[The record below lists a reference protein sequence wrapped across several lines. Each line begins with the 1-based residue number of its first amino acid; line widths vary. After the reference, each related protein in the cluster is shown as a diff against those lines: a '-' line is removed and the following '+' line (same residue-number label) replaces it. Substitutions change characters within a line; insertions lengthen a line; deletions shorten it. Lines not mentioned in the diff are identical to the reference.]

1 MNDSSQNR
9 LYQGNMKLRYLKFSL
24 TKSYRKLVSKVILRI
39 YQDNVGGVEKSV
51 FVVGSARSG
60 TTWLANLIASQLN
73 SRLMFEPFNPD
84 LVPEYRQ
91 FNYFQYMRPDDA
103 NQELYDYC
111 HKIFTGNIRNPWIDR
126 EIQQVFPQGRVI
138 KCIRSSLML
147 RWLDIQFPEVRKFYI
162 IRHPCAVVQSRMNLG
177 WATDDDIRHFL
188 NQPKLIDDYL
198 KEKLEIIAG
207 ARQVEQKHAIIWCI
221 TNLVPIHQFQSSNL
235 NLIVYEKLVE
245 KPESELSRIF
255 SVLGVSD
262 QLDVIN
268 KVNQPSSTTTRR
280 SAVLS
285 GNQSISQWKHEL
297 STRQIDSILHIVN
310 EFHLPPGDSSLIQ
323 IPEFSI

>member
-1 MNDSSQNR
+1 
-9 LYQGNMKLRYLKFSL
+9 
-24 TKSYRKLVSKVILRI
+24 VSKVILRI
-39 YQDNVGGVEKSV
+39 YQDNDRDVDKSV

-60 TTWLANLIASQLN
+60 TTWLANLIASQFN

-84 LVPEYRQ
+84 LVQEYRR

-103 NQELYDYC
+103 NQELFDYC
-111 HKIFTGNIRNPWIDR
+111 YKIFTGNIRNPWIDR
-126 EIQQVFPQGRVI
+126 EIQQIFPQGRVI

-147 RWLDIQFPEVRKFYI
+147 RWLDIQFPEVRKFFV

-198 KEKLEIIAG
+198 QEKLEIIAG

-235 NLIVYEKLVE
+235 NLVVYEKLVE
-245 KPESELSRIF
+245 KPETELSRIF

-262 QLDVIN
+262 KPDIVN
-268 KVNQPSSTTTRR
+268 KVNRLSSTTTRR
-280 SAVLS
+280 SAILS
-285 GNQSISQWKHEL
+285 GNQSTRLWKQEL
-297 STRQIDSILHIVN
+297 TTHQIDSILYIVN
-310 EFHLPPGDSSLIQ
+310 EFHLPPGGTTPSKRGLS
-323 IPEFSI
+323 